1 MTQVVSSSPEIPIQ
15 MNESEFWG
23 LIDRS
28 RQEAGGGELQAA
40 ALTKT
45 LSGLPES
52 DIYEFEC
59 SFRTHMMRAYH
70 FNVLA
75 TAKLLEGYVSD
86 DTFIYFRAFLIS
98 MGRETLD
105 AAIENA
111 DALANLQID
120 DGEWMLYVADNAL
133 KQKFGEHTPKTL
145 PRDRAPAHLNYD
157 FTQEA
162 LKGEDWAEQDLE
174 GKFPLLWARYKA
186 LP

>member
-1 MTQVVSSSPEIPIQ
+1 MTQVVSSSPEIPTQ

-52 DIYEFEC
+52 DIYAFEC
-59 SFRTHMMRAYH
+59 SFCMHMMRAYH
-70 FNVLA
+70 FDVLA
-75 TAKLLEGYVSD
+75 AAKLLEGYVSD

-111 DALANLQID
+111 DTLVNLQIN

-133 KQKFGEHTPKTL
+133 KQKFGEHTQKAL
-145 PRDRAPAHLNYD
+145 PRDCTSAHLNYD
-157 FTQEA
+157 FPQET

-174 GKFPLLWARYKA
+174 RRFPLLWARYSPLA
-186 LP
+186 